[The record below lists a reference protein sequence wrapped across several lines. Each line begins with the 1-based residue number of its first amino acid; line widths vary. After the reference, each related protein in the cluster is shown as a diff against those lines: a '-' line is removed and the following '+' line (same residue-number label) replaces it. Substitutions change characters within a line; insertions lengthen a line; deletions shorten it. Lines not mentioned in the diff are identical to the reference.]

1 MKNHAFFS
9 KKTMPQTPKTML
21 NLIDFGSS
29 PKKASDVKV
38 IVGANHH
45 GKIIATQVHDKKTFF
60 ENNTMPISAV

>member
-1 MKNHAFFS
+1 
-9 KKTMPQTPKTML
+9 MPQTPKTML
-21 NLIDFGSS
+21 NLIDFGSN

-38 IVGANHH
+38 IVGVNHH